1 LINGNR
7 PPKSKTSPP
16 TYHAHPPHPPR
27 LPGHPRQLRRP
38 GNRHPAP
45 DFTAKD
51 KDGKTVSLA
60 DFKGKTVV
68 LEWYN
73 PGCPYVKKFYDVGAM
88 QNAQKE
94 AIGQGVVWLVINSGK
109 HKLNDAT
116 GYYPATVINDED
128 KSLARAYEAKVTP
141 HCFVIDAKGN
151 LAYKGAIDS
160 IASVKSADIEKAT
173 NYVAAAIK
181 ALKDGKAPEVTTS
194 KPYGCGV
201 KY

>member
-1 LINGNR
+1 MRLL
-7 PPKSKTSPP
+7 P
-16 TYHAHPPHPPR
+16 TLLACLATLASYAAPEI
-27 LPGHPRQLRRP
+27 GK
-38 GNRHPAP
+38 PAP

-88 QNAQKE
+88 QNAQKD

-109 HKLNDAT
+109 HKLNDAA

-128 KSLARAYEAKVTP
+128 KSLAASYRVVAPPQTY
-141 HCFVIDAKGN
+141 FIDAEGILRGIQIGEVREEDFDTQYAK
-151 LAYKGAIDS
+151 
-160 IASVKSADIEKAT
+160 IA
-173 NYVAAAIK
+173 
-181 ALKDGKAPEVTTS
+181 P
-194 KPYGCGV
+194 
-201 KY
+201 